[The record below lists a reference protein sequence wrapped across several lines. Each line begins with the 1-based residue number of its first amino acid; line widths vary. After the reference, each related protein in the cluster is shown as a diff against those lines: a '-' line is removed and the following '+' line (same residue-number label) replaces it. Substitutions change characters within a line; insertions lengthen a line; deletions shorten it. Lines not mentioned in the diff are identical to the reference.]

1 MEIKIGSRV
10 YTAGIEQDLHQM
22 IPWKEWDCHGIV
34 IENPCRSKKPG
45 EMILYSDR
53 HEKIYY
59 DFAETV
65 KIARTRWGAKSGKE
79 AAELAMAD
87 YNRLRQWCNEFWCYV
102 VLTVEDENGESEC
115 IGGIESDDKDG
126 IEHYA
131 KQLARELYEREFGP
145 QPDLFGE

>member
-1 MEIKIGSRV
+1 
-10 YTAGIEQDLHQM
+10 M
-22 IPWKEWDCHGIV
+22 IPWKEYDCHGIV

-45 EMILYSDR
+45 EMILYCANGC
-53 HEKIYY
+53 KIYY

-87 YNRLRQWCNEFWCYV
+87 YNRLRKWYNDDWCYV
-102 VLTVEDENGESEC
+102 NLIVENEDGDTEC
-115 IGGIESDDKDG
+115 LGGIESDDAEGIKD
-126 IEHYA
+126 IA
-131 KQLARELYEREFGP
+131 NQLARELYEREFGP

>member
-1 MEIKIGSRV
+1 MEIQIAGKV
-10 YTAGIEQDLHQM
+10 YKAKVEQDLCQM

-34 IENPCRSKKPG
+34 YEWMRRPKRPG

-53 HEKIYY
+53 HEKTYY

-65 KIARTRWGAKSGKE
+65 KIARAVWGAKSRKE

-87 YNRLRQWCNEFWCYV
+87 FERLRKWCNDQWQYV
-102 VLTVEDENGESEC
+102 TLIVEDENGDTES
-115 IGGIESDDKDG
+115 IGGLESDDQAG
-126 IEHYA
+126 IKHYA
-131 KQLARELYEREFGP
+131 KYLAIQLYEREFGP